1 MHGQA
6 PRAPDDRVVATGSQS
21 SRAVLD
27 AVRGGSD
34 TIAAIATPPGRGAI
48 ALVRMSGPDAEL
60 IARRVTAPWPP
71 EARVATL
78 AAIHDPGSGAVIDR
92 ALVTRFENGRSFTGE
107 PMVEISTH
115 GGAVSS
121 ALVLAALVA
130 AGARQAL
137 PGEFTRRAVIN
148 GKLTLAQGEAIGD
161 IIDATSRSAQRLALD
176 ALDGGLVRRVLA
188 LRDALLE
195 VEALIAYDIDFPEE
209 DDGPIAP
216 ERIERSAN
224 DVNERLDALIATAP
238 AGELVRNGALV
249 VLAGPPNAGKSSLFN
264 ALLGDAR
271 ALVTP
276 IPGTTRDAI
285 EAVIDAPRWP
295 LRLVD
300 TAGLRESADMI
311 ERLGI
316 EVSERYLARAQVVL
330 ACAERAG
337 EIDSTRQRIAAISSA
352 PIVGVLTKS
361 DLLEADVETRNNY
374 PDKPPGTGQTADPLV
389 RVSAETGSGI
399 GELLA
404 RIEEVLSAS
413 FAVVAPDTPVVTR
426 ARHVAALRAARD
438 EMRQFTESWKKREL
452 PAPVIAVHLRA
463 AVAALEELVGV
474 VDTED
479 VLDRVFR
486 SFCVGK

>member
-1 MHGQA
+1 MSGQP
-6 PRAPDDRVVATGSQS
+6 PRPRPAGAARATDDGVMGAIV
-21 SRAVLD
+21 
-27 AVRGGSD
+27 GGAD
-34 TIAAIATPPGRGAI
+34 TIAAIATPAGRGAI
-48 ALVRMSGPDAEL
+48 ALVRMSGSAAEH
-60 IARRVTAPWPP
+60 IAGRVVFPWPTAP
-71 EARVATL
+71 RVATV
-78 AAIHDPGSGAVIDR
+78 ATIRDPASGTVVDR
-92 ALVTRFENGRSFTGE
+92 ALVTRFERGRSFTGE
-107 PMVEISTH
+107 PLVEISTH
-115 GGAVSS
+115 GGPVSS
-121 ALVLAALVA
+121 ALVLAAVVA

-137 PGEFTRRAVIN
+137 PGEFTRRAVMN

-161 IIDATSRSAQRLALD
+161 IIDATSRSAHRLALD

-188 LRDALLE
+188 LRDALLD

-216 ERIERSAN
+216 ERIARSA
-224 DVNERLDALIATAP
+224 DEVSALLDALIATAP
-238 AGELVRNGALV
+238 AGELVRDGALV

-285 EAVIDAPRWP
+285 EAVIDAPGWP

-300 TAGLRESADMI
+300 TAGLRESTDTI
-311 ERLGI
+311 EKLGI

-330 ACAERAG
+330 ACGERP
-337 EIDSTRQRIAAISSA
+337 EDIDATTGRIAAISSA
-352 PIVGVLTKS
+352 PMLGVLTKQ
-361 DLLEADVETRNNY
+361 DR
-374 PDKPPGTGQTADPLV
+374 PDAGATTATTGHGQDARSFV
-389 RVSAETGSGI
+389 SVSAETGAGL

-404 RIEEVLSAS
+404 RVEETLAAS
-413 FAVVAPDTPVVTR
+413 FTVAAPDMPVVTR
-426 ARHVAALRAARD
+426 ARHLAALRVARA
-438 EMRQFTESWKKREL
+438 EMHEFSESWASSEL

-463 AVAALEELVGV
+463 AVSALEELVGA

>member
-1 MHGQA
+1 MTARNRDGTGSADAAVHRPA
-6 PRAPDDRVVATGSQS
+6 SNRAPLA
-21 SRAVLD
+21 
-27 AVRGGSD
+27 AVRGGDD
-34 TIAAIATPPGRGAI
+34 TIAAIATAPGRGAI
-48 ALVRMSGPDAEL
+48 ALVRVSGTDAEE
-60 IARRVTAPWPP
+60 IAGRTVAPWPTAP
-71 EARVATL
+71 RAATL
-78 AAIHDPGSGAVIDR
+78 ATIREPATGAPIDR
-92 ALVTRFENGRSFTGE
+92 ALVTRFEQGRSFTGE

-115 GGAVSS
+115 GGAVSA
-121 ALVLAALVA
+121 ALVLAALVQ

-137 PGEFTRRAVIN
+137 PGEFTRRAVMN

-216 ERIERSAN
+216 ERVTRSAGR
-224 DVNERLDALIATAP
+224 VAGMLDALIATAP
-238 AGELVRNGALV
+238 AGELVREGALV

-285 EAVIDAPRWP
+285 EAVIDAPGLP

-300 TAGLRESADMI
+300 TAGLRDSAESI

-330 ACAERAG
+330 ACGELAE
-337 EIDSTRQRIAAISSA
+337 EIAATRQRITALSDA
-352 PIVGVLTKS
+352 PVIDVLTKQ
-361 DLLEADVETRNNY
+361 DLPQLRSGAREAREREETR
-374 PDKPPGTGQTADPLV
+374 AI
-389 RVSAETGSGI
+389 RVSAETGEGLDRLI
-399 GELLA
+399 A
-404 RIEEVLSAS
+404 RIEETLAS
-413 FAVVAPDTPVVTR
+413 SIAAVAPDTPVVTR
-426 ARHVAALRAARD
+426 ARHLATLRTARAEIGEFLRAW
-438 EMRQFTESWKKREL
+438 ETGEL
-452 PAPVIAVHLRA
+452 PGPVIAVHLRT

-474 VDTED
+474 VDTDD

>member
-1 MHGQA
+1 MAGHP
-6 PRAPDDRVVATGSQS
+6 PRPRPAGALRAAGDDG
-21 SRAVLD
+21 VLG
-27 AVRGGSD
+27 AIGGGTD
-34 TIAAIATPPGRGAI
+34 TIAAIATPAGRGAI
-48 ALVRMSGPDAEL
+48 ALVRMSGPAAEH
-60 IARRVTAPWPP
+60 IAGRVALPWPTAP
-71 EARVATL
+71 RVATV
-78 AAIHDPGSGAVIDR
+78 ATIRDPDSGAVADR
-92 ALVTRFENGRSFTGE
+92 ALVTRFEGGRSFTGE

-115 GGAVSS
+115 GGPVSS
-121 ALVLAALVA
+121 ALVLAALVS

-137 PGEFTRRAVIN
+137 PGEFTRRAVMN

-161 IIDATSRSAQRLALD
+161 IIDATSRSAHRLALD

-188 LRDALLE
+188 LRDALLD

-216 ERIERSAN
+216 ERITRSA
-224 DVNERLDALIATAP
+224 DEVSGLLDALIATAP
-238 AGELVRNGALV
+238 AGELVRDGALV

-285 EAVIDAPRWP
+285 EAVIDAPGWP

-300 TAGLRESADMI
+300 TAGLRESTDTI

-316 EVSERYLARAQVVL
+316 EVSERYLARAQIVL
-330 ACAERAG
+330 ACG
-337 EIDSTRQRIAAISSA
+337 ESTDEIEATIARIASISSA
-352 PIVGVLTKS
+352 PAIGVLTKQ
-361 DLLEADVETRNNY
+361 DLPDATTADVLSRDTRRF
-374 PDKPPGTGQTADPLV
+374 V
-389 RVSAETGSGI
+389 RVSAESGAGL

-404 RIEEVLSAS
+404 RVEETLAAS
-413 FAVVAPDTPVVTR
+413 FTVVAADMPVVTR
-426 ARHVAALRAARD
+426 ARHLAALRVARA
-438 EMRQFTESWKKREL
+438 EMREFSASWQSGEL

-463 AVAALEELVGV
+463 AVAALEELVGA

>member
-1 MHGQA
+1 M
-6 PRAPDDRVVATGSQS
+6 RVSVAASI
-21 SRAVLD
+21 
-27 AVRGGSD
+27 RGATD
-34 TIAAIATPPGRGAI
+34 TIAAIATAPGRGAI
-48 ALVRMSGPDAEL
+48 ALVRMSGPAAEQVA
-60 IARRVTAPWPP
+60 ARTVVPWPP
-71 EARVATL
+71 APRVATL
-78 AAIHDPGSGAVIDR
+78 ATIRDPASEAVADR
-92 ALVTRFENGRSFTGE
+92 ALVTRFEGGRSFTGE

-115 GGAVSS
+115 GGPVSS
-121 ALVLAALVA
+121 ALVLAALIS

-137 PGEFTRRAVIN
+137 PGEFTRRAVMN

-161 IIDATSRSAQRLALD
+161 VIDATSRMAHRLALD

-209 DDGPIAP
+209 DDGPVAP
-216 ERIERSAN
+216 ERILQSASN
-224 DVNERLDALIATAP
+224 VVSMLDALLATAP
-238 AGELVRNGALV
+238 AGELVRQGALV
-249 VLAGPPNAGKSSLFN
+249 VLAGLPNAGKSSLFN
-264 ALLGDAR
+264 ALLGDSR

-285 EAVIDAPRWP
+285 EAVIDGPRWP
-295 LRLVD
+295 LRIVD
-300 TAGLRESADMI
+300 TAGLRESSDTI

-330 ACAERAG
+330 ACGERPDD
-337 EIDSTRQRIAAISSA
+337 ISDVRRRIAPMTQAPVIGVFTKRDLASA
-352 PIVGVLTKS
+352 P
-361 DLLEADVETRNNY
+361 DDADGE
-374 PDKPPGTGQTADPLV
+374 LV
-389 RVSAETGSGI
+389 PVSAETGAGLTA
-399 GELLA
+399 LLA
-404 RIEEVLSAS
+404 RIEQLLDTSVTAI
-413 FAVVAPDTPVVTR
+413 APDTPVVTR
-426 ARHVAALRAARD
+426 ARHVAALEAAAA
-438 EMRQFTESWKKREL
+438 EMRAFVEGWEAGEL

>member
-1 MHGQA
+1 MTAGDRDGARPAVPAGLGVASTGA
-6 PRAPDDRVVATGSQS
+6 PLT
-21 SRAVLD
+21 
-27 AVRGGSD
+27 AVRGGAD
-34 TIAAIATPPGRGAI
+34 TIAAIATAPGRGAI
-48 ALVRMSGPDAEL
+48 ALVRMSGADADV
-60 IARRVTAPWPP
+60 IASRTISPWPLAP
-71 EARVATL
+71 RVATL
-78 AAIHDPGSGAVIDR
+78 ATVRDPTTNAIVDR
-92 ALVTRFENGRSFTGE
+92 ALVTRFEEGRSFTGE
-107 PMVEISTH
+107 SMVEISTH
-115 GGAVSS
+115 GGTVSV
-121 ALVLAALVA
+121 ALVLAGLVS

-137 PGEFTRRAVIN
+137 PGEFTRRAVMN

-209 DDGPIAP
+209 DDGPVAP
-216 ERIERSAN
+216 ERVTRSARH
-224 DVNERLDALIATAP
+224 VAGMLDALIATAP
-238 AGELVRNGALV
+238 AGELVRDGALV

-285 EAVIDAPRWP
+285 EAVIDAPGWP

-300 TAGLRESADMI
+300 TAGLRDSTETI

-330 ACAERAG
+330 ACGERG
-337 EIDSTRQRIAAISSA
+337 EEISATRQRIAALSNAAVIN
-352 PIVGVLTKS
+352 VLTKQ
-361 DLLEADVETRNNY
+361 DLQAAAADARRTDGDEEDR
-374 PDKPPGTGQTADPLV
+374 AI
-389 RVSAETGSGI
+389 RVSAETGEGLGALI
-399 GELLA
+399 A
-404 RIEEVLSAS
+404 RIEETLESSIAM
-413 FAVVAPDTPVVTR
+413 VAPDTPVVTR
-426 ARHVAALRAARD
+426 ARHLAALRAARA
-438 EMRQFTESWKKREL
+438 EMGEFLEAWESGAL

-463 AVAALEELVGV
+463 AVAALEELVGI
-474 VDTED
+474 VDTDD

>member
-1 MHGQA
+1 MSGHA
-6 PRAPDDRVVATGSQS
+6 ARASGRPSGGDS
-21 SRAVLD
+21 VLD
-27 AVRGGSD
+27 AVRGGTD
-34 TIAAIATPPGRGAI
+34 TIAAIATAPGRGAI
-48 ALVRMSGPDAEL
+48 ALVRMSGTAAEH
-60 IARRVTAPWPP
+60 IANRIVLPWPP
-71 EARVATL
+71 APRVATL
-78 AAIHDPGSGAVIDR
+78 AAIRDPETGAVIDR

-137 PGEFTRRAVIN
+137 PGEFTRRAVVN

-161 IIDATSRSAQRLALD
+161 IIDATSRSAHRIALD
-176 ALDGGLVRRVLA
+176 ALDGGLVRRVLE

-195 VEALIAYDIDFPEE
+195 LEALIAYDIDFPEE

-216 ERIERSAN
+216 ERITGSAA
-224 DVNERLDALIATAP
+224 DVSARLDALIATAP

-285 EAVIDAPRWP
+285 EAVIDAPGWP

-300 TAGLRESADMI
+300 TAGLRESTDTI
-311 ERLGI
+311 EKLGI

-330 ACAERAG
+330 ACG
-337 EIDSTRQRIAAISSA
+337 EHADDISLTRQRVASVSEA
-352 PIVGVLTKS
+352 PVIGVLTKRDLHGVAREVGDDRLSTQVPAPDS
-361 DLLEADVETRNNY
+361 DRGLL
-374 PDKPPGTGQTADPLV
+374 
-389 RVSAETGSGI
+389 RVSAETGAGLA
-399 GELLA
+399 ELLA
-404 RIEEVLSAS
+404 RIEETLAAS
-413 FAVVAPDTPVVTR
+413 FTAVAPDIPVVTR
-426 ARHVAALRAARD
+426 ARHLAALRAARA
-438 EMRQFTESWKKREL
+438 EMREFSESWQSAQL

-463 AVAALEELVGV
+463 AVSALEELVGV

-479 VLDRVFR
+479 VLERVFR

>member
-1 MHGQA
+1 MGMS
-6 PRAPDDRVVATGSQS
+6 VAASI
-21 SRAVLD
+21 
-27 AVRGGSD
+27 RGATD
-34 TIAAIATPPGRGAI
+34 TIAAIATAPGRGAI
-48 ALVRMSGPDAEL
+48 ALVRMSGPAAEHVA
-60 IARRVTAPWPP
+60 ARTVAPWPP
-71 EARVATL
+71 APRMATL
-78 AAIHDPGSGAVIDR
+78 ATIRDPATDAVVDR
-92 ALVTRFENGRSFTGE
+92 ALVTRFEDGRSFTGE

-115 GGAVSS
+115 GGPVSS
-121 ALVLAALVA
+121 ALVLAALIS
-130 AGARQAL
+130 AGARPAL
-137 PGEFTRRAVIN
+137 PGEFTRRAVVN

-161 IIDATSRSAQRLALD
+161 VIDATSRMAHRLALD

-188 LRDALLE
+188 LRGALLD

-209 DDGPIAP
+209 DDGPVAP
-216 ERIERSAN
+216 ERILRSAR
-224 DVNERLDALIATAP
+224 DVVAMLEALLATAP
-238 AGELVRNGALV
+238 AGELVRQGALV

-295 LRLVD
+295 LRIVD
-300 TAGLRESADMI
+300 TAGLRESSDTI

-330 ACAERAG
+330 ACG
-337 EIDSTRQRIAAISSA
+337 EDPADIAAVRRRVAAMTPA
-352 PIVGVLTKS
+352 PVIGVLTKQ
-361 DLLEADVETRNNY
+361 DLAPAADGARAGAE
-374 PDKPPGTGQTADPLV
+374 LV
-389 RVSAETGSGI
+389 PVSAETGTGLS
-399 GELLA
+399 ELLS
-404 RIEEVLSAS
+404 RIEQVLDAS
-413 FAVVAPDTPVVTR
+413 VTAIVPDLPVVTR
-426 ARHVAALRAARD
+426 TRHVAALEAAAA
-438 EMRQFTESWKKREL
+438 EMRAFVEGWEAGEL

>member
-1 MHGQA
+1 MSGEA
-6 PRAPDDRVVATGSQS
+6 RRSPARPGGATRDAGGAS
-21 SRAVLD
+21 VLG
-27 AVRGGSD
+27 AIGGGAD
-34 TIAAIATPPGRGAI
+34 TIAAIATPAGRGAI
-48 ALVRMSGPDAEL
+48 ALVRMTGAAAEH
-60 IARRVTAPWPP
+60 IAGRVVRPWPTVP
-71 EARVATL
+71 RVATL
-78 AAIHDPGSGAVIDR
+78 ATIRDPDSGAVVDR
-92 ALVTRFENGRSFTGE
+92 ALVTRFEHGRSFTGE

-115 GGAVSS
+115 GGPVSS
-121 ALVLAALVA
+121 ALVLAALVS

-137 PGEFTRRAVIN
+137 PGEFTRRAVMN

-161 IIDATSRSAQRLALD
+161 IIDATSRSAHRLALD

-209 DDGPIAP
+209 DDGPVAP
-216 ERIERSAN
+216 ERITRSA
-224 DVNERLDALIATAP
+224 DEVGTLLDALIATAP

-249 VLAGPPNAGKSSLFN
+249 VLAGMPNAGKSSLFN

-276 IPGTTRDAI
+276 IAGTTRDAI
-285 EAVIDAPRWP
+285 EAVIDAPGWP

-300 TAGLRESADMI
+300 TAGLRESTDTI
-311 ERLGI
+311 EKLGI

-330 ACAERAG
+330 ACGEREDDVDA
-337 EIDSTRQRIAAISSA
+337 TMARVAAITNV
-352 PIVGVLTKS
+352 PVIGVLTKV
-361 DLLEADVETRNNY
+361 DLSAAADGATAAGAGL
-374 PDKPPGTGQTADPLV
+374 PDRRQRLV
-389 RVSAETGSGI
+389 GVSAETGAGL
-399 GELLA
+399 GELLE
-404 RIEEVLSAS
+404 RIEEALSAS
-413 FAVVAPDTPVVTR
+413 FAVAAPDTPVVTR
-426 ARHVAALRAARD
+426 ARHLAALRAARM
-438 EMRQFTESWKKREL
+438 EMREFSESWTSGEL

-463 AVAALEELVGV
+463 AVSALEELVGV